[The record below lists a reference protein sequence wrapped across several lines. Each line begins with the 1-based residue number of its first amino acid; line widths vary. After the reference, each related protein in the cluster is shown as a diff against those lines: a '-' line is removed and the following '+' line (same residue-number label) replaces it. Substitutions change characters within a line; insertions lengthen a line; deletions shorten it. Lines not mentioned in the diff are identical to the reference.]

1 MGDNKIFVNPQQGG
15 IYLVCISYDKLYT
28 SDVTYQYT
36 STCAMVYAILLDV
49 LFVEIFG
56 FDRISWVFSR
66 WSLVTKWSGR

>member
-15 IYLVCISYDKLYT
+15 IYLVCISYDKLYA

-49 LFVEIFG
+49 LFVEIF
-56 FDRISWVFSR
+56 I
-66 WSLVTKWSGR
+66 